1 MARLSK
7 SAVIFRYYLYRATA
21 RPGFHYPVYTLF
33 LLWNGLSFAQI
44 GLIATIQSVVVVT
57 AEIPTGYVGDRIG
70 RRNSLA
76 VGAALML
83 VSNASY
89 LVATDFVGFTFTFV
103 MLSFGGTFVSG
114 SGDAWLYDTL
124 KEHDVEN
131 EFTRVKGRGRAIGQ
145 WVSAGSLVAG
155 GFLYAANRYYPFY
168 AGVAVALLSLALVL
182 RLPKN
187 RAYDAESAEEG
198 ERMTI
203 VDAIP
208 VIRDQLTAPG
218 LRSFIVY
225 LALFSGAILTMD
237 MWIQPIAQDSLEAS
251 FGPTL
256 EAWGLAEPAIIG
268 VLYAAFTVVSA
279 VASDYASVVE
289 DLLGVRL
296 SMLLIPLTIAVMYVL
311 AGLAPVLAFPM
322 FFVMKGGNSVIS
334 PIYQRYVNDQ
344 VQSVGRATLLSSVAM
359 LRSVAG
365 IPFRVGSGV
374 LATWYSTSGAV
385 AILGAIFIVGAV
397 VIHAVSPPVSAD
409 YDPSRGTTTATD

>member
-7 SAVIFRYYLYRATA
+7 STIVFRYYLYRATA

-33 LLWNGLSFAQI
+33 LLWNGLNFAQI

-76 VGAALML
+76 IGAALMA
-83 VSNASY
+83 VSNLSY
-89 LVATDFVGFTFTFV
+89 LVATDFAGFTFTFV

-124 KEHDVEN
+124 KEHDIES
-131 EFTRVKGRGRAIGQ
+131 EFTRVKGRARAIGQ
-145 WVSAGSLVAG
+145 WVSAVSLVAG

-168 AGVAVALLSLALVL
+168 AGVAVALLSLVLVL

-187 RAYDAESAEEG
+187 RAYDADESAESD
-198 ERMTI
+198 RMTI
-203 VDAIP
+203 VDALP
-208 VIRDQLTAPG
+208 VIRDQLTAPD
-218 LRSFIVY
+218 LRSFVVY
-225 LALFSGAILTMD
+225 LALFSGAIMTMD
-237 MWIQPIAQDSLEAS
+237 MWIQPIAQSSLQAS

-268 VLYAAFTVVSA
+268 ILYAAFTVVSA
-279 VASDYASVVE
+279 VASDYASDVE
-289 DLLGVRL
+289 ELLGVRL
-296 SMLLIPLTIAVMYVL
+296 AMLLIPLTIAVTYVF
-311 AGLAPVLAFPM
+311 AGVFPLLAFPM
-322 FFVMKGGNSVIS
+322 FFAMKGGNSVIA
-334 PIYQRYVNDQ
+334 PIYQRYINDQ
-344 VQSVGRATLLSSVAM
+344 VESVGRATLLSSVAM

-385 AILGAIFIVGAV
+385 AILGAVFIVGALV
-397 VIHAVSPPVSAD
+397 MYAFSPPVSAD
-409 YDPSRGTTTATD
+409 YDASPATAPSD

>member
-7 SAVIFRYYLYRATA
+7 STIVFRYYLYRATA

-33 LLWNGLSFAQI
+33 LLWNGLNFAQI
-44 GLIATIQSVVVVT
+44 GLIATVQSVVVVT

-76 VGAALML
+76 IGAALMA
-83 VSNASY
+83 VSNLSY
-89 LVATDFVGFTFTFV
+89 LVATDFAGFTFTFV

-124 KEHDVEN
+124 KEHDIES
-131 EFTRVKGRGRAIGQ
+131 EFTRVKGRARAIGQ
-145 WVSAGSLVAG
+145 WVSAVSLVAG

-168 AGVAVALLSLALVL
+168 AGVAVALLSLVLVL

-187 RAYDAESAEEG
+187 RAYDADESAESD
-198 ERMTI
+198 RMTI
-203 VDAIP
+203 VDALP
-208 VIRDQLTAPG
+208 VIRDQLTAPD
-218 LRSFIVY
+218 LRSFVVY
-225 LALFSGAILTMD
+225 LALFSGAIMTMD
-237 MWIQPIAQDSLEAS
+237 MWIQPIAQSSLQAS

-268 VLYAAFTVVSA
+268 ILYAAFTVVSA
-279 VASDYASVVE
+279 VASDYASDVE
-289 DLLGVRL
+289 ELLGVRL
-296 SMLLIPLTIAVMYVL
+296 AMLLIPLTIAVTYVF
-311 AGLAPVLAFPM
+311 AGIFPLLAFPM
-322 FFVMKGGNSVIS
+322 FFAMKGGNSVVA
-334 PIYQRYVNDQ
+334 PIYQRYINDQ
-344 VQSVGRATLLSSVAM
+344 VESVGRATLLSSVAM

-385 AILGAIFIVGAV
+385 AILGAVFIVGALV
-397 VIHAVSPPVSAD
+397 MYAFSPPVSAD
-409 YDPSRGTTTATD
+409 YDASPATAPSD

>member
-7 SAVIFRYYLYRATA
+7 STIVFRYYLYRATA

-33 LLWNGLSFAQI
+33 LLWNDLNFAQI

-76 VGAALML
+76 IGAALMA
-83 VSNASY
+83 VSNFSY
-89 LVATDFVGFTFTFV
+89 LVATDFAGFTFTFV

-124 KEHDVEN
+124 KEHDIEI
-131 EFTRVKGRGRAIGQ
+131 EFTRVKGRARAIGQ
-145 WVSAGSLVAG
+145 WVSAVSLVAG

-168 AGVAVALLSLALVL
+168 AGVAVALLSLVLVL

-187 RAYDAESAEEG
+187 RAYDADESAESD
-198 ERMTI
+198 RMTI
-203 VDAIP
+203 ADALP
-208 VIRDQLTAPG
+208 VIRDQLTAPD
-218 LRSFIVY
+218 LRSFVVY
-225 LALFSGAILTMD
+225 LALFSGAIMTMD
-237 MWIQPIAQDSLEAS
+237 MWIQPIAQSSLQAS

-268 VLYAAFTVVSA
+268 ILYAAFTVVSA
-279 VASDYASVVE
+279 VASDYASDVE
-289 DLLGVRL
+289 ELLGVRL
-296 SMLLIPLTIAVMYVL
+296 AMLLIPLIIAVTYVF
-311 AGLAPVLAFPM
+311 AGIFPLLAFPM
-322 FFVMKGGNSVIS
+322 FFAMKGGNSVIA
-334 PIYQRYVNDQ
+334 PIYQRYINDQ
-344 VQSVGRATLLSSVAM
+344 VESIGRATLLSSVAM

-385 AILGAIFIVGAV
+385 AILGAVFIVGALV
-397 VIHAVSPPVSAD
+397 MYAFSPPVSAD
-409 YDPSRGTTTATD
+409 YDASPATAPSD